1 MFLIRSEHVCAQT
14 HRNLI
19 TIKPQL
25 KRGFT
30 IKIST
35 ILEGSLVN
43 SENNKLRIHNAR
55 TIKTKKTPFKQSTWN
70 HLFKTLEENFKIN
83 KWLFRRKYECQSLS
97 LSLSLTHTHT
107 HTKKA
112 TGRACQNHL
121 ISFLAHLIYL
131 IISHL
136 LNLKED
142 TNWNS
147 NWLKWNKF
155 TNKP

>member
-43 SENNKLRIHNAR
+43 SENNKLQIRNAR

-70 HLFKTLEENFKIN
+70 HPFKTLEENFKIN
-83 KWLFRRKYECQSLS
+83 KWLFRRKCECQSLS
-97 LSLSLTHTHT
+97 LCHAHT

-112 TGRACQNHL
+112 TGRACQNHS
-121 ISFLAHLIYL
+121 ISFLANLIYL
-131 IISHL
+131 IINHL
-136 LNLKED
+136 LKLKED
-142 TNWNS
+142 TNWNL
-147 NWLKWNKF
+147 NCLKWNKF